1 MKEKNW
7 PRELLN
13 HFETYIGTGIFLF
26 LTVILTVQVIGRY
39 LLGFSFAWIEEVAV
53 ISLVI
58 MIYCGVSGAV
68 MSRQFLKIDMLLTM
82 VPFQVKRAL
91 LIISTIIQAAFTG
104 WLTYY
109 FIRIISTMI
118 KLNSVYSITRIP
130 KVYVYVVIAF
140 FLILSILRAMQEI
153 VRLTREQEHELGKA
167 VPVFDLEA
175 IWQEGVKARD
185 SYLKEHP
192 ETAKEGKKK

>member
-39 LLGFSFAWIEEVAV
+39 LFGFSFAWIEEVAV

-82 VPFQVKRAL
+82 VPFQVKRVL
-91 LIISTIIQAAFTG
+91 LIVSTIIQAAFTG

-109 FIRIISTMI
+109 FIRIISTMV

-130 KVYVYVVIAF
+130 KVYIYVVVAF
-140 FLILSILRAMQEI
+140 FLILSILRAAQEI

-167 VPVFDLEA
+167 VPVFDLEI
-175 IWQEGVKARD
+175 IWQEGVNARER
-185 SYLKEHP
+185 YLKEHP
-192 ETAKEGKKK
+192 EAAKEGKKK

>member
-82 VPFQVKRAL
+82 VPFQVKRVL

-109 FIRIISTMI
+109 FIRIISTMV

-130 KVYVYVVIAF
+130 KVYVYVVVAF

-167 VPVFDLEA
+167 VPVFDLEV

-185 SYLKEHP
+185 HYLKEHP
-192 ETAKEGKKK
+192 EAAKEGKKK